1 LVVSKNKIIKKT
13 PAKKVTK
20 KTPAKKVTKKTPAKK
35 VTKKTPAKKLTKKTP
50 AKKVTKKTPAKKV
63 TKKTPAKKVTK
74 KTPAKKVT
82 KKTPAKK
89 VTKKTPA
96 KKVTKSQRTKI
107 ICISHKEDCDGISSA
122 ALIRQAFGGDSMLV
136 DYPGQMEALNQVV
149 LDEKLK
155 SLFICDLGLSKKTQD
170 EFIDI
175 MSRLRKNKVSI
186 TYIDHHDIDPTVV
199 TALEKL
205 KVNVIHDINECTT
218 VQVYTAYK
226 SKLNDHA
233 SFVATCAAITDY
245 MEDRPLGSKL
255 LQIYDRQFALISAT
269 VMTYNIV
276 GHQREPDYLQYL
288 VEELA
293 DSKFPHDIPN
303 TFEFAQIQVEKLSQ
317 IIAKVKKGMKTMTNL
332 GHMEILD
339 SGASGAVN
347 FVMGLSGK
355 DVGVAYKERIDH
367 GIYAVSVRGSK
378 NCKVHLGKIV
388 NLLATSLGGSGGGHD
403 KACGAV
409 VPKPKIKKFITELN
423 KKIK

>member
-1 LVVSKNKIIKKT
+1 MIFTSVLAAPKSKITPKKITKKILTKKTIKKIAPKKIT
-13 PAKKVTK
+13 KKTSAKKAPKKITKKTSAKKAPKKITKKTSVKKVTK
-20 KTPAKKVTKKTPAKK
+20 QK
-35 VTKKTPAKKLTKKTP
+35 
-50 AKKVTKKTPAKKV
+50 
-63 TKKTPAKKVTK
+63 
-74 KTPAKKVT
+74 
-82 KKTPAKK
+82 
-89 VTKKTPA
+89 
-96 KKVTKSQRTKI
+96 RTKV

-122 ALIRQAFGGDSMLV
+122 ALIRQAFGGDAILV

-175 MSRLRKNKVSI
+175 MKTLRKNKVSV
-186 TYIDHHDIDPTVV
+186 TYIDHHDIDPNVV
-199 TALEKL
+199 KALEKI
-205 KVNVIHDINECTT
+205 KVKVIHDINECTT
-218 VQVYTAYK
+218 VQVYNAYK

-245 MEDRPLGSKL
+245 MEDRPIGSKL

-276 GHQREPDYLQYL
+276 GHQKEPDYLLYL

-293 DSKFPHDIPN
+293 ESKFPHDIPN

-317 IIAKVKKGMKTMTNL
+317 MIAKVKKGMKTMTKL
-332 GHMEILD
+332 GYMEILD
-339 SGASGAVN
+339 AGASGAVN

-355 DVGVAYKERIDH
+355 DVGVAYKERVDH

-409 VPKPKIKKFITELN
+409 VPKPKIKQFIKELN